1 MLKLCI
7 INYFKSFKYIF
18 TPLGTMFLG
27 LLLGLSVL
35 IPGTIVALDSLIN
48 EVKELGEGVNLDFGK
63 LWEQLREAI
72 TALNWDNPG
81 DAFQI
86 MLSSEWINEVIM
98 ESLNLILGSDFSMFS
113 EQLQR
118 IIDTFVSSMGTLFF
132 ILIFFFI
139 IGFII
144 GFILTRFFIRRN
156 IAKRTLWK
164 WFLSVLINAA
174 LSVGMVFGV
183 IIFYSFWK
191 PSAVFSALLLLIIQS
206 VLSLIGAYYLYAYK
220 KVKLTNVLNI
230 KNTGFYLLGNTLI
243 LILSIIFSLIAL
255 LINGMMGAF
264 VALAIFEILLCV
276 MTMNAESYVQNLM
289 KKMGFNPLNSE
300 KNA

>member
-1 MLKLCI
+1 
-7 INYFKSFKYIF
+7 
-18 TPLGTMFLG
+18 MFLG
-27 LLLGLSVL
+27 LLLGLSIL

-63 LWEQLREAI
+63 LWEQLRVAI

-98 ESLNLILGSDFSMFS
+98 ESLNLILGSEFSMFS

-118 IIDTFVSSMGTLFF
+118 ITDTFVSSMGTLFF

-289 KKMGFNPLNSE
+289 KKNGFQSF
-300 KNA
+300 KF

>member
-1 MLKLCI
+1 
-7 INYFKSFKYIF
+7 
-18 TPLGTMFLG
+18 MFLG

-63 LWEQLREAI
+63 LWEQLRVAI

-98 ESLNLILGSDFSMFS
+98 ESLNLILGSEFSMFS

-118 IIDTFVSSMGTLFF
+118 ITDTFVSSMGTLFF

-300 KNA
+300 KKCINGI